1 MERND
6 CPAVMKNPAICG
18 GEYIFGG
25 SRVPVRSLFDN
36 LRDGATVHEFVQW
49 FPVFSMHC
57 TNTEV
62 YRVVPSEKQVAP
74 PYLAFAR
81 RASDRNLGGNQSSPK
96 QKKIPYKHAHGP
108 IISPNSNTP
117 LVRSHFLKTKGGIK
131 GILSPQPIVFS
142 SELPDF
148 LGQGPI

>member
-1 MERND
+1 MDWND
-6 CPAVMKNPAICG
+6 CPAVMKNSAICG

-25 SRVPVRSLFDN
+25 SRVPVRSLFEN
-36 LRDGATVHEFVQW
+36 LRDGATVHGFVQW

-74 PYLAFAR
+74 PYLVFSR

-96 QKKIPYKHAHGP
+96 RKNPLQTRPRPDNQPQFAHSTGP
-108 IISPNSNTP
+108 IP
-117 LVRSHFLKTKGGIK
+117 LS
-131 GILSPQPIVFS
+131 
-142 SELPDF
+142 
-148 LGQGPI
+148 